1 MPLARDPAG
10 PAPPARGGAT
20 LAPIFGA
27 GRPQRR
33 QALAGKK
40 GFWETPR
47 DIQTHP
53 GPRASF
59 RVPSWSV
66 PPPFF
71 SISPTRCFLFCTL
84 RVPYRER
91 DFSCHTPHLHLL
103 SRPAVILAHR
113 GWSDDWI
120 PSDLS
125 LGGRWAEGCGVGGEG
140 CVALAVGNLP
150 SLGSS
155 SDPATSSCDDPGQ
168 VTGHFSA
175 SETGA

>member
-1 MPLARDPAG
+1 MPLARD

-33 QALAGKK
+33 PALAGRE
-40 GFWETPR
+40 GFRETPR
-47 DIQTHP
+47 DIGAHR

-59 RVPSWSV
+59 RV

-91 DFSCHTPHLHLL
+91 GFSCHTPHLHLL

-113 GWSDDWI
+113 GWSDDWR

-125 LGGRWAEGCGVGGEG
+125 LGGKWAEGCGVGGEG
-140 CVALAVGNLP
+140 GVALAVGNLP

-155 SDPATSSCDDPGQ
+155 SDPATSSCGDPGQ

-175 SETGA
+175 SETGQ